1 MGLNQERIYH
11 VYLKTTGEL
20 FRHSLTVDDLESMIK
35 DEVINFSQ
43 HEIVVLTEDPKCDP
57 SY

>member
-1 MGLNQERIYH
+1 MVLNQERIYH
-11 VYLKTTGEL
+11 VYFKTSGEL
-20 FRHSLTVDDLESMIK
+20 FRHSLTVDELESMIK